1 MNTII
6 TKSEQETL
14 NVAQEFSKTLHGGE
28 LIELEGELGAGKTM
42 FVRGVA
48 EALGATVRVK
58 SPTFTVANEYPVE
71 HQDIKKIVHLDLYR
85 LTDQSQ
91 LQGLALEDYQQP
103 NAVIFIEWPNI
114 FGASPFLNSRK
125 VKIEVVD
132 EVTRQISF

>member
-1 MNTII
+1 MNTLI
-6 TKSEQETL
+6 TKSEEETL
-14 NVAQEFSKTLHGGE
+14 SVAREFSETLHGGE
-28 LIELEGELGAGKTM
+28 LIELEGELGAGKTT

-48 EALGATVRVK
+48 KALGATARVK

-71 HQDIKKIVHLDLYR
+71 HQNIKKIVHLDLYR

-114 FGASPFLNSRK
+114 FGVSPFLNSRK
-125 VKIEVVD
+125 VKIEVLD
-132 EVTRQISF
+132 EMTRAISF